1 MTARFTSQSLLVCV
15 PEAKSLCPQHLNLYD
30 PNSRRSSGYCV
41 SIDASNRAP
50 VNQQV
55 GGVRSFLPAVEGL
68 RACAAIGVVV
78 THVAFQ
84 TGHSTGISGRLWS
97 RFDMAVAVFFAL
109 SGFLLWRG
117 HAAAARGLRP
127 APPAGH
133 YLRSRVVRIM
143 PAYLVSVLVILSL
156 LPDAGGGSLTVWL
169 ANLTM
174 TQIYVPLTLT
184 PGLTQMWSLAV
195 EVSFYI
201 AVPVLALTARRLPVR
216 ARVLAIV
223 AVALLSLAWGFLPI
237 HTPYGVNPL
246 NWAPAYGCWFGA
258 GMVLAE
264 WAYSPIGPVHRLA
277 RRRLPMI
284 AVILIA
290 YLVAASPLAGP
301 EGLTSATVGQFIVR
315 TAMGGVLAWA
325 LLAPLVLDRPDT
337 AHRFLSSPPLV
348 TLGRW
353 SYGIFIWHLA
363 ALDMVFPV
371 LGRFAFSG
379 DMAVVLA
386 LTLVFTVAIA
396 AVSYAL
402 VEQPCREKLR
412 GWETRHRTA
421 DSDTAQAALP
431 DGVYSAA
438 SLVNS
443 GVP

>member
-1 MTARFTSQSLLVCV
+1 M
-15 PEAKSLCPQHLNLYD
+15 
-30 PNSRRSSGYCV
+30 
-41 SIDASNRAP
+41 SIDASDP
-50 VNQQV
+50 NQMNLQV
-55 GGVRSFLPAVEGL
+55 GGVRSFLPAVEGM
-68 RACAAIGVVV
+68 RACAAIGVVI

-84 TGHSTGISGRLWS
+84 TGHSEGISGRLWG
-97 RFDMAVAVFFAL
+97 RFDLAVAVFFAL

-117 HAAAARGLRP
+117 QAAAARGLRP
-127 APPAGH
+127 APRTGH
-133 YLRSRVVRIM
+133 YLRSRLVRIA
-143 PAYLVSVLVILSL
+143 PAYLVSVVVILAL
-156 LPDAGGGSLTVWL
+156 LPDAGNASLTVWL

-195 EVSFYI
+195 EVSFYL
-201 AVPVLALTARRLPVR
+201 ALPVLAWAARWLPVR
-216 ARVLAIV
+216 ARIPAI
-223 AVALLSLAWGFLPI
+223 AGVALLSLGWGYLPI

-258 GMVLAE
+258 GMLLAE
-264 WAYSPIGPVHRLA
+264 WAFSPVGRVHRLA
-277 RRRLPMI
+277 RRRLPMALV
-284 AVILIA
+284 AVVA
-290 YLVAASPLAGP
+290 FLVAASPLAGP

-315 TAMGGVLAWA
+315 TAMGGLLAWA

-337 AHRFLSSPPLV
+337 PHRFLASAPMV

-371 LGRFAFSG
+371 IGRFAFTG
-379 DMAVVLA
+379 DMAVVLM
-386 LTLVFTVAIA
+386 LTMVFTIAIA

-402 VEQPCREKLR
+402 VEQPCREMLR
-412 GWETRHRTA
+412 GWENRRPVQRP
-421 DSDTAQAALP
+421 DGPQAALP